1 MNDIVSFIMSALS
14 YFIISHFIYRITN
27 KIKWAYG
34 FLIIIF
40 LSSMYEF
47 IPVVLMTNDLYV
59 ILYVFLIRVF
69 PVLFSSVLFIKF
81 TGGLSFRSRRIK
93 TPKLKEKKDEIFT
106 TSYLIKFTYLMF
118 VFALIVIGLSIF
130 FIEDL
135 LQYILIFL
143 GSGVI
148 IYGIVVLYQ
157 LRAFKSDVIVLIV
170 GKQKEN
176 IYMHEL
182 NPKQAIIT
190 IKDIYQ
196 NENYLIDKFATVYIY
211 EQNKLKEKHY
221 LYWIA
226 TSQPFDIEDPMFKKT
241 TLGYKEHIAELMKY
255 HDAIIKLEKH
265 KLSYTKI
272 NEKKYKK

>member
-1 MNDIVSFIMSALS
+1 MNDIVSFVMSALS

-47 IPVVLMTNDLYV
+47 IPVLFNTSDPYI

-81 TGGLSFRSRRIK
+81 TGGLRFKSTRIR
-93 TPKLKEKKDEIFT
+93 TPKIKEKKDEIFT
-106 TSYLIKFTYLMF
+106 TSYLKKFIYLMF
-118 VFALIVIGLSIF
+118 IFALVVIGLSIF
-130 FIEDL
+130 FVEDL
-135 LQYILIFL
+135 LQYILIIL
-143 GSGVI
+143 AVGVVV
-148 IYGIVVLYQ
+148 YGIVILYQ
-157 LRAFKSDVIVLIV
+157 LRAFSADVIILIV
-170 GKQKEN
+170 GKQKERV
-176 IYMHEL
+176 YEHKL

-196 NENYLIDKFATVYIY
+196 NDDYLIDKFATVYIY
-211 EQNKLKEKHY
+211 EEKKLKEKHY

-226 TSQPFDIEDPMFKKT
+226 TSQTFEVEDPNFKKIE
-241 TLGYKEHIAELMKY
+241 LGYKAHIEELMKY
-255 HDAIIKLEKH
+255 HDAIIKLDKH

-272 NEKKYKK
+272 KEKKYKK